1 MKLKGKDLM
10 NIGIFTAI
18 YLVLT
23 TIVAI
28 LGFIPIFIPLLI
40 VIVPI
45 IGGIPMMLYYAKIKT
60 FGMLTI
66 SGILVGIFMILTG
79 MGIWIVITGIIF
91 GLLADIIFKA
101 SDYKSSK
108 AVTVSYGV
116 FSIVLIG
123 NYLPFVFSRD
133 SYFSELAERFSQEYA
148 DKLMGYM
155 PLWMIPVLA
164 VAGFVS
170 GVIGSFIGKKM
181 FDKHFKKAGVV

>member
-23 TIVAI
+23 TVIAV
-28 LGFIPIFIPLLI
+28 LGFVPVFIPLLI
-40 VIVPI
+40 VFVPI

-66 SGILVGIFMILTG
+66 TGIICGIFMILTG
-79 MGIWIVITGIIF
+79 MGYWSVITGLIF
-91 GLLADIIFKA
+91 GLIADIVIKA
-101 SDYKSSK
+101 AGYRSSFS
-108 AVTVSYGV
+108 VTVSYGL
-116 FSIVLIG
+116 FSLWILG
-123 NYLPFVFSRD
+123 NYLPIVFTRD
-133 SYFSELAERFSQEYA
+133 SYYNDLISNYSQEYA

-164 VAGFVS
+164 AAGFVS
-170 GVIGSFIGKKM
+170 GIIGSIIGRKI

>member
-10 NIGIFTAI
+10 NIGVFTAI

-23 TIVAI
+23 TIVAV

-40 VIVPI
+40 VFVPI

-66 SGILVGIFMILTG
+66 TGIICGIFMILTG
-79 MGIWIVITGIIF
+79 MGYWSVITGLLF
-91 GLLADIIFKA
+91 GLIADVIVKL
-101 SDYKSSK
+101 SDYKSSFS
-108 AVTVSYGV
+108 VTISYGL
-116 FSIVLIG
+116 FSMWLLG
-123 NYLPFVFSRD
+123 NYLPIVFTRD
-133 SYFSELAERFSQEYA
+133 SYYKELISNYSQEYA

-155 PLWMIPVLA
+155 PLWMIPLLA
-164 VAGFVS
+164 AAGFVS
-170 GVIGSFIGKKM
+170 GIIGSFIGRKI